1 MMERILV
8 GVFLAALIIPTA
20 VAGNQEDLSDMTDLP
35 GGDPPRDVDT
45 CFNELAA
52 LERVFNKSIEDK
64 ALSEKDVDE
73 ANRRLDLADE
83 YCFQGSYKEANKQMI
98 AVRKM
103 VVEK

>member
-1 MMERILV
+1 MERILV

-20 VAGNQEDLSDMTDLP
+20 VAGNQEDLSDKMTNLP
-35 GGDPPRDVDT
+35 KGDPPRDVDT

-98 AVRKM
+98 NVRKI
-103 VVEK
+103 VLGK